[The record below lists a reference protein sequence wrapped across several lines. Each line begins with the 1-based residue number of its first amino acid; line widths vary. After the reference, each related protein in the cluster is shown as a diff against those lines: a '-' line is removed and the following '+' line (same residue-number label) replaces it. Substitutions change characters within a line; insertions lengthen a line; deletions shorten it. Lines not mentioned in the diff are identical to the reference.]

1 MTQRYKNDSFEIF
14 KEGNVLV
21 IKDLSTKRIVQ
32 APLSAGK
39 NLPFTETSPIVSK
52 PVFTVY
58 LLLSISLIVSSTALG
73 IWGAYQVDLS
83 QLRWH
88 NFAILI
94 GYASCQIAIHE
105 AGHYAVF
112 RMMGRSPDKVGFKL
126 NYGVFPAFYVRMNDS
141 HLLVRT
147 DRYVV
152 HSIGIVTNAIIT
164 VIAFGMLWAD
174 LLERDWLFVFS
185 WYAIAMAY
193 NCIPILNSDGFKSL
207 LVLVNQREA
216 KSFKDNS
223 LLVRAIIIISYG
235 AAVIYTARIIWL
247 ICDTLTEAHI

>member
-1 MTQRYKNDSFEIF
+1 MAQRYKNESIEVL
-14 KEGNVLV
+14 KEGNALV

-39 NLPFTETSPIVSK
+39 DLTFTEVSSFVSK
-52 PVFTVY
+52 PVFAVY
-58 LLLSISLIVSSTALG
+58 LPLSIAIVSLSTGLG
-73 IWGAYQVDLS
+73 IWGSYQVNFT
-83 QLRWH
+83 QLGWH
-88 NFAILI
+88 NFAALI
-94 GYASCQIAIHE
+94 AYASCQIAIHE
-105 AGHYAVF
+105 VGHYTALK
-112 RMMGRSPDKVGFKL
+112 MMGRSPDKVGFKL

-152 HSIGIVTNAIIT
+152 HSIGIVINGIIT
-164 VIAFGMLWAD
+164 IIAFAILWIIP
-174 LLERDWLFVFS
+174 LGSNWLFVFA

-216 KSFKDNS
+216 KSFQDNS
-223 LLVRAIIIISYG
+223 LLVQAIIIISYCV
-235 AAVIYTARIIWL
+235 AAVYTVRVVWL
-247 ICDTLTEAHI
+247 ICETLMEANI

>member
-1 MTQRYKNDSFEIF
+1 
-14 KEGNVLV
+14 
-21 IKDLSTKRIVQ
+21 
-32 APLSAGK
+32 
-39 NLPFTETSPIVSK
+39 
-52 PVFTVY
+52 
-58 LLLSISLIVSSTALG
+58 
-73 IWGAYQVDLS
+73 
-83 QLRWH
+83 
-88 NFAILI
+88 
-94 GYASCQIAIHE
+94 
-105 AGHYAVF
+105 
-112 RMMGRSPDKVGFKL
+112 MGRSPDKVGFKL